1 MLKSEAIPVKATFRG
16 CINCE
21 HYKQFFV
28 ENRGNIYMF
37 YPTKYGIC
45 VCEGKEEFKEP
56 FGKCENFE
64 YEKKR

>member
-1 MLKSEAIPVKATFRG
+1 
-16 CINCE
+16 
-21 HYKQFFV
+21 
-28 ENRGNIYMF
+28 MF

-64 YEKKR
+64 HENKR